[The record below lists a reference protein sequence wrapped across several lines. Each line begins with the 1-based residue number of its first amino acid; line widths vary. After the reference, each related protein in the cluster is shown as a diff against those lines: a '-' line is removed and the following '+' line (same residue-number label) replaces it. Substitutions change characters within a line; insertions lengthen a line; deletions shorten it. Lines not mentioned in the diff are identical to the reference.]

1 MSTGILVY
9 RGMLNEH
16 FAMRI
21 CDDLSLEL
29 RQVRVLVR
37 EKCKTDGYT
46 TDVQL
51 MTTLMTS
58 LSHNDDRN

>member
-9 RGMLNEH
+9 RGMPNEH

-29 RQVRVLVR
+29 RQVR

-46 TDVQL
+46 TDGQ
-51 MTTLMTS
+51 LMTS
-58 LSHNDDRN
+58 LSHYDDRN